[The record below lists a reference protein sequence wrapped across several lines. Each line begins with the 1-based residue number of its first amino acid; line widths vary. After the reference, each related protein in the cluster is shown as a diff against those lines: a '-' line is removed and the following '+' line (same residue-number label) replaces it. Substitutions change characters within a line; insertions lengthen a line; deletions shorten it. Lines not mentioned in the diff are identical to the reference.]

1 MPQACI
7 FLSGQR
13 INYTRQ
19 SRYQFHPGT
28 PVHSHTTPS
37 RMLGG
42 GGKETATLH
51 NHFLSLIS
59 CYDLWG
65 GTLKSALHF
74 LQQLLGKEKRE
85 GEAQGED
92 PDKTQQTISNC
103 QTQIHYG
110 HEADWD
116 VQSLSGKSLCWDV
129 LGFVLGHLSER
140 PAPTRERSTTLH
152 RACGAGTISQ
162 FTQNALT
169 QFLLKSKVLIFQWPS
184 NSIAGTSNAI

>member
-28 PVHSHTTPS
+28 PVHSQTTPS

-42 GGKETATLH
+42 GGGGEKETATLH
-51 NHFLSLIS
+51 NHFLSLS
-59 CYDLWG
+59 PVTTCEEELLSQLCTFSSSSWG
-65 GTLKSALHF
+65 RRGGRERPK
-74 LQQLLGKEKRE
+74 GKILTKHS
-85 GEAQGED
+85 
-92 PDKTQQTISNC
+92 KTISNC

-152 RACGAGTISQ
+152 RACGCWHNFTVYTKCFNTISAEKQ
-162 FTQNALT
+162 GANISMAF
-169 QFLLKSKVLIFQWPS
+169 K
-184 NSIAGTSNAI
+184 

>member
-19 SRYQFHPGT
+19 SCYQFHPGT
-28 PVHSHTTPS
+28 PVHSQTTPS

-51 NHFLSLIS
+51 NHFLSLS
-59 CYDLWG
+59 PVTTCEEELLSQLCTFSSSSWG
-65 GTLKSALHF
+65 RRRGRERPK
-74 LQQLLGKEKRE
+74 GKILTKHS
-85 GEAQGED
+85 
-92 PDKTQQTISNC
+92 KTISNC

-129 LGFVLGHLSER
+129 LGFVLGHLKGQLLPER
-140 PAPTRERSTTLH
+140 GLLPYTGHVA
-152 RACGAGTISQ
+152 AGTISQ
-162 FTQNALT
+162 FTQNAET